1 MPDPAPVA
9 SPPPAPVTR
18 PSSKQALIEAALDE
32 FSELGYEAATVAG
45 IAERAGVTTGALYAH
60 FDGKLDLLI
69 EAIGL
74 ASPSAYVQDLVRM
87 FTMSVGDA
95 SETVRWAGQR
105 ADRRLVL
112 LLDVIVVARRDPDV
126 AATLRR
132 GFEAYM
138 LNIQHAT
145 EYGIAAG
152 LIDPRV
158 DPTDLARLG
167 AMMSLGS
174 IVLEAL
180 DEDPPSAPA
189 LALVSDLL
197 FQPNRGHRPGEAAAL
212 ALVRSRAAA
221 AERADERLRTAI
233 ADAATAG
240 HSLRQIGQA
249 AGISHERVRRILGG
263 GSPSA

>member
-1 MPDPAPVA
+1 MADPAPAA
-9 SPPPAPVTR
+9 STAASR
-18 PSSKQALIEAALDE
+18 PSSKQALIAAAIDE

-45 IAERAGVTTGALYAH
+45 IAERAGVTTGAVYAH

-69 EAIGL
+69 EAMGL

-87 FTMSVGDA
+87 FSMSVGDA
-95 SETVRWAGQR
+95 AESASWAGQR
-105 ADRRLVL
+105 PDRRLVL

-126 AATLRR
+126 ASTLRR
-132 GFEAYM
+132 GFESYM
-138 LNIQHAT
+138 ANIEHAT

-152 LIDPRV
+152 LIDPV
-158 DPTDLARLG
+158 LDPADLARLG
-167 AMMSLGS
+167 ALLSLGS

-180 DEDPPSAPA
+180 DEAPPSAPA
-189 LALVSDLL
+189 LGLVSDLL

-221 AERADERLRTAI
+221 ADRADGGLHAAI
-233 ADAATAG
+233 AEAAAAG

-249 AGISHERVRRILGG
+249 AGISHERVRRILGAAT
-263 GSPSA
+263 SA